1 MPTYKTIGKPEH
13 GSREWLRL
21 RWRDE
26 EGRCTFGASD
36 APALMGLSPFTPRAD
51 LYLAKRNEPQP
62 SGETS
67 AFRRGNLL
75 EPVLVAEAARLLTL
89 PIVTPNVMYRDG
101 RFTVTLDGV
110 DDESEPNVVVEAK
123 TTTRYT
129 VRDADDLPYEWRY
142 QGWAQMAVTGAKVF
156 FVVLD
161 QHQDIR
167 LVELGRNEA
176 AIDSLLRE
184 AERFGSAVDEGRI
197 PEDDNE
203 LLTAKIVASLYE
215 DRGES
220 VEIPVEEMFWLQQ
233 FQEAKDMVAE
243 GEVLKAQAED
253 MIAGLLKHASEGTFN
268 GQKVVTWKETEG
280 RTSLD
285 TKRLK
290 AEQPDLYEQY
300 VTKGKPFRTMRIS
313 KIAPRI

>member
-1 MPTYKTIGKPEH
+1 MSTFTTIAKPAH
-13 GSREWLRL
+13 GSKEWLRL

-36 APALMGLSPFTPRAD
+36 APALMGLSPYTSRAE
-51 LYLAKRNEPQP
+51 LYLTKRNEPQA
-62 SGETS
+62 SAETS

-75 EPVLVAEAARLLTL
+75 EPVLVGEASRLLSL
-89 PIVTPNVMYRDG
+89 PIVTPNLMYRDG

-110 DDESEPNVVVEAK
+110 DDETEPNVVVEAK

-129 VRDADDLPYEWRY
+129 VRDADDLPYDWRY
-142 QGWAQMAVTGAKVF
+142 QGWAQMAVTGAQVF

-167 LVELGRNEA
+167 LVELKRNES
-176 AIDSLLRE
+176 AIESLLRE
-184 AERFGSAVDEGRI
+184 SERFGSAVDEGRI

-203 LLTAKIVASLYE
+203 LLSAKIIASLYE
-215 DRGES
+215 ARNES
-220 VEIPVEEMFWLQQ
+220 VEIPADEMFWLQQ
-233 FQEAKDMVAE
+233 FQEAKDMIAE
-243 GEVLKAQAED
+243 GEVLKTQAED
-253 MIAGLLKHASEGTFN
+253 QIATLLKHASEGTFN

-300 VTKGKPFRTMRIS
+300 LTKGKPFRTMRIS

>member
-1 MPTYKTIGKPEH
+1 MPTFTTIEKPAH

-26 EGRCTFGASD
+26 QGRCTFGASD
-36 APALMGLSPFTPRAD
+36 APALMGLSPYTTRSE
-51 LYLAKRNEPQP
+51 LYLNKRNEPQP
-62 SGETS
+62 STETS

-75 EPVLVAEAARLLTL
+75 EPVLIGEAARLLSL
-89 PIVTPNVMYRDG
+89 PIVTPDLMYRDG

-110 DDESEPNVVVEAK
+110 DDVTEPNVVVEAK

-167 LVELGRNEA
+167 IVELGRNES
-176 AIDSLLRE
+176 AIESLLRE
-184 AERFGSAVDEGRI
+184 SERFGSAVDEGRI
-197 PEDDNE
+197 PEDDDE
-203 LLTAKIVASLYE
+203 LLSAKIIASLYE

-220 VEIPVEEMFWLQQ
+220 VEIPADEMFWLQQ
-233 FQEAKDMVAE
+233 FQEAKDMISE
-243 GEVLKAQAED
+243 GETLKTQAED
-253 MIAGLLKHASEGTFN
+253 MIARILKHASEGTYN

-285 TKRLK
+285 SKRLK
-290 AEQPDLYEQY
+290 AEQPDLYESY
-300 VTKGKPFRTMRIS
+300 LVKGKPFRTMRIS